1 MSTSIGSIDLPRR
14 IEFWFEFA
22 STYSY
27 LSVMRLGAVARRKA
41 VPVTWRPFLLGP
53 IFADQGWTTS
63 PFNIHEAKGDYMWRD
78 MERRCARYGLPFR
91 RLGRTGG
98 AAFPQNGLLAARLAL
113 IGLDEGWGEDFCRR
127 VFHAQFAEG
136 ADIAD
141 ESTLRRIADGAGAP
155 ANALALADDRA
166 NRTRLRANVE
176 EARSKGIFGAP
187 SFVVGDELFW
197 GDDRLEDAL
206 DWASTD

>member
-1 MSTSIGSIDLPRR
+1 MPRNM
-14 IEFWFEFA
+14 EFWFEFA

-27 LSVMRLGAVARRKA
+27 LSAMRLGDAARKNAVS
-41 VPVTWRPFLLGP
+41 VTWRPFLLGP

-63 PFNIHEAKGDYMWRD
+63 PFNIYASKGEYMWRD
-78 MERRCARYGLPFR
+78 MERRCAKHGLPFK
-91 RLGRTGG
+91 RLGRTGD
-98 AAFPQNGLLAARLAL
+98 AAFPQNGLPAARLAL
-113 IGLDEGWGEDFCRR
+113 IGLDGSWGEDFCRG

-141 ESTLRRIADGAGAP
+141 KSTLRALADQAGAP
-155 ANALALADDRA
+155 PEALARA
-166 NRTRLRANVE
+166 NDQANKARLRSNVE

-187 SFVVGDELFW
+187 SFVVRDELFW

-206 DWASTD
+206 EWASTG